1 MSEQKKDEGQEIN
14 FEDLPKIKTSTL
26 EEMFLK
32 DADPGMLQKLIN
44 RMQEMLKVNEDKKR
58 EEEYFASPAGKQYL
72 ANEAER
78 IKQKAIYEK
87 RNAAA
92 YEELVH
98 EAKMQMSLEL
108 EASEVLIKK
117 YKLDK
122 ISNEDPRLGKTI
134 NELQRVR
141 AAINSL
147 QRMP

>member
-1 MSEQKKDEGQEIN
+1 MEEPKK
-14 FEDLPKIKTSTL
+14 FEDLPAIKSSTL
-26 EEMFLK
+26 EEYILEDGNEGFLEK
-32 DADPGMLQKLIN
+32 MIHSLQEKLAKN
-44 RMQEMLKVNEDKKR
+44 VAKKR

-98 EAKMQMSLEL
+98 EAKMQMALEL
-108 EASEVLIKK
+108 EAEEVLIKK

-122 ISNEDPRLGKTI
+122 ISNEDPRLGKII
-134 NELQRVR
+134 NELQRMREV
-141 AAINSL
+141 ISNL
-147 QRMP
+147 YFKQ